1 MAHKRILTS
10 EERKVQ
16 LARIHAAL
24 ADLRTDLPAIS
35 SPSLKS
41 LWDAETARQ
50 KRHV

>member
-1 MAHKRILTS
+1 MTHKRILTS

-16 LARIHAAL
+16 LVRIHAAL
-24 ADLRTDLPAIS
+24 ADLTGDLPAIG

-41 LWDAETARQ
+41 LWDSETARQ